1 MDNASKVK
9 AMTAAKAGVEAG
21 GEGRRRRPGTEARQ
35 VNQGMFHRRTA
46 EGMADCWPGLSLAPS
61 TIGLPWRAFT
71 GPRTAVARATPTPR
85 LNGRCLK
92 PGSRPCTS

>member
-35 VNQGMFHRRTA
+35 VNQGMLHRRTA
-46 EGMADCWPGLSLAPS
+46 EGMADCWPGLSCAVHNWAALASLYWPAN
-61 TIGLPWRAFT
+61 GGGT
-71 GPRTAVARATPTPR
+71 GNANAQQA
-85 LNGRCLK
+85 
-92 PGSRPCTS
+92 